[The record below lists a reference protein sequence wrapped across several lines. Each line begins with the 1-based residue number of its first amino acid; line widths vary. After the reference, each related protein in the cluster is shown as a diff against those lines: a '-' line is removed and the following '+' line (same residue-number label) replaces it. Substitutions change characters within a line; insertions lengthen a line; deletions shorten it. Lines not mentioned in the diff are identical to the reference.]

1 MLALIKPES
10 VLITFNN
17 PSKLLKP
24 RFLNNFEIL
33 VLSRKQQHIR
43 NQRT

>member
-24 RFLNNFEIL
+24 LFLNNFEIFTFK
-33 VLSRKQQHIR
+33 SQ
-43 NQRT
+43 TTTYS